1 MNRASLICFTAL
13 LLVGSVIAVTL
24 IQQAGIVIGTG
35 SSNTLEAELSEKF
48 NKAPDV
54 TVGKV
59 SFDTDS
65 VMQIDIVIN
74 PDDLRDMM
82 NNPEK
87 KELHEASA
95 VIDGKDFGK
104 VGIRT
109 RGNTS
114 MKTAIE
120 YNSCRFYMELRLDAY
135 NKDNS
140 YNGVKRLNL
149 NFEVY
154 GYRLLTNYIIYN
166 MMKGM
171 DIPSPECCFG
181 FTTVNGVDWG
191 VCAVVEEIDKSFL
204 KKNFENPNGNLYRSF
219 ESEYEIVGEFIPE
232 SEEYWYFF
240 RYLKLKTNTEAADN
254 SAFKTMAK
262 SVAERD
268 GYEKYFDVSALLRYS
283 AFNRVFGNFDDYST
297 SCKNFYLYE
306 QDGVFTIIPWDVD
319 RSLYVNINQ
328 ENFAVFELVTDEGV
342 ESIIEDF
349 SLFNVLIAQ
358 NKYREEYKT
367 YVLEAI
373 KLLDESKINPVIDKA
388 INLIDEYYQRDNTI
402 PYPYEK
408 WKNEIADGELWAFGN
423 IKEAAQYYREQA
435 FAQLKGY
442 SDRYT
447 VPDNY
452 VHYTEDEI
460 DEMIEDKDY
469 FAILDE
475 IEEAYE
481 KYR

>member
-54 TVGKV
+54 TVGTV

-114 MKTAIE
+114 MKIAQE

-166 MMKGM
+166 MMKEM
-171 DIPSPECCFG
+171 NIISPECCFG
-181 FTTVNGVDWG
+181 FMTVNGVDWG

-219 ESEYEIVGEFIPE
+219 ESEDEVVGELIPE

-283 AFNRVFGNFDDYST
+283 AFNRVFGNFDDFSMV
-297 SCKNFYLYE
+297 CKNFFLYE
-306 QDGVFTIIPWDVD
+306 KDGVFIVIPWDVN
-319 RSLYVNINQ
+319 RSMFVNGSI
-328 ENFAVFELVTDEGV
+328 EAKSVFDIVLEEGTG
-342 ESIIEDF
+342 SIIKDF
-349 SLFNVLIAQ
+349 GLFIMLTEQ
-358 NKYREEYKT
+358 EKYRKEYEV

-373 KLLDESKINPVIDKA
+373 NLLEESKINALIDKA

-408 WKNEIADGELWAFGN
+408 WKNEIADGELWIYGN